1 MNSGEC
7 MLIYN
12 YKGKKSLISND
23 DGNNNRNL
31 LALYKYNKTLFKLTS
46 NYQKLLDDVYYSY
59 TTLCDLNNLL
69 VKDEYGK
76 AISLLQSFITNHEPV
91 KNSEDINCVNIY
103 RSITK
108 WLRELENERISND
121 IVKNSVVK
129 IMQIYEKEG
138 IYKISGCNLKS
149 NYYDFC

>member
-1 MNSGEC
+1 

-31 LALYKYNKTLFKLTS
+31 LALHKYNKTLFKSTS
-46 NYQKLLDDVYYSY
+46 NSQKLLDDVYYSY
-59 TTLCDLNNLL
+59 TTLCNFNNLL
-69 VKDEYGK
+69 VKDEYAK
-76 AISLLQSFITNHEPV
+76 AISLLQSFIINHEHV

-103 RSITK
+103 RSLTK

>member
-1 MNSGEC
+1 

-12 YKGKKSLISND
+12 YKGEKSLISND

-31 LALYKYNKTLFKLTS
+31 LALHKYNKTLFNLTS

-69 VKDEYGK
+69 VKDEYDK
-76 AISLLQSFITNHEPV
+76 AISLLQSFVTNHEPI

-129 IMQIYEKEG
+129 IMRIYEKEG